1 MLGLY
6 RQKQHKPWFDKEC
19 SQVLGQ
25 RKQAKMQWLQDP
37 NQSNFDNLTMPDKK
51 LVDISGTK
59 RGNI

>member
-6 RQKQHKPWFDKEC
+6 RQKQHKPWFDEEC

-25 RKQAKMQWLQDP
+25 RKQEKMLWLQNP
-37 NQSNFDNLTMPDKK
+37 NQSNLDNLDKK
-51 LVDISGTK
+51 LVDISETK